1 MELLLFLL
9 VFYLVVPTVGGIVAS
24 NKSRCVLCWVIAC
37 FLFPLMVL
45 VILVLPKVEPA
56 SKTCPECAE
65 TVLADAKVCKHCGY
79 RFAGPTPCTPADPPA
94 RRVVPRGAG
103 GAVSPLSTR
112 PSFAEPPKPK
122 PRPTAEA
129 E

>member
-45 VILVLPKVEPA
+45 VVLALPKVELA
-56 SKTCPECAE
+56 SKTCPACAE
-65 TVLADAKVCKHCGY
+65 TVLAAAKVCKHCGY
-79 RFAGPTPCTPADPPA
+79 RFAEPAAGTPADTPA

-112 PSFAEPPKPK
+112 PSFAEPPKPQ
-122 PRPTAEA
+122 PRPPAEG